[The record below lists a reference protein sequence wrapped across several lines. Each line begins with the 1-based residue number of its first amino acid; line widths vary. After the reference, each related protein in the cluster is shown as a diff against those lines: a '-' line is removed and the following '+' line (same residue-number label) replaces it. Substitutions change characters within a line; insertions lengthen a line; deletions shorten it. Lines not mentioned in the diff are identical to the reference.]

1 MSYQRSYIM
10 TIEKAIGGYSENDVS
25 KKEHSSKVPVKE
37 FSF

>member
-1 MSYQRSYIM
+1 MSYKRSYIM
-10 TIEKAIGGYSENDVS
+10 TIEKAIGGYSENGVC